1 MANLID
7 KDALVAEI
15 KARISDIKVSQKAG
29 LIKKRDANKKII
41 IFKSILSLIDTLEVK
56 KVDFDVHMFT
66 KGMST
71 VFNLPSSETK
81 NTEENPLNWEYAIA
95 KHFFEL
101 GLQAQRKSVSI
112 QNIDDV
118 LEEFGV
124 DPYSREAKML
134 KESYYA
140 ALDKLLEEKGE

>member
-15 KARISDIKVSQKAG
+15 KARISDIEVSQKAG

-56 KVDFDVHMFT
+56 KVDLNLEITLWANAIPEIRLDDVER
-66 KGMST
+66 
-71 VFNLPSSETK
+71 L
-81 NTEENPLNWEYAIA
+81 A

-112 QNIDDV
+112 QNFDDV
-118 LEEFGV
+118 LKEFGV
-124 DPYSREAKML
+124 DPYSREAKMV
-134 KESYYA
+134 KESYYT
-140 ALDKLLEEKGE
+140 ALDKLLEQKGE